1 MRGFCM
7 THRYGSDM
15 RDTPY
20 LYDDA
25 VMRLFNIML
34 IMRLLPSDCLD
45 LGQISDLMPPSRK
58 NAGA

>member
-1 MRGFCM
+1 M
-7 THRYGSDM
+7 TCRYSSDM

-25 VMRLFNIML
+25 VIRLFNIML